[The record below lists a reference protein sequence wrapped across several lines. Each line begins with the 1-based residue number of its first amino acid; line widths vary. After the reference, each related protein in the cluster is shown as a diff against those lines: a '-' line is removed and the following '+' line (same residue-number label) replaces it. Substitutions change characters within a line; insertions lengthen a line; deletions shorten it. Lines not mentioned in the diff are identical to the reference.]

1 MPTAADILSA
11 FQAGT
16 KVQATGFA
24 AVLLSVCAAMGV
36 LLTLAWVFRTQAE
49 ALRGAVLRATHVL
62 LLVAAAFS
70 VFVLSLGVFYKW

>member
-16 KVQATGFA
+16 KVQATSFA
-24 AVLLSVCAAMGV
+24 AALLAACAVLGV
-36 LLTLAWVFRTQAE
+36 LLTLAWVFRTRAE
-49 ALRGAVLRATHVL
+49 ALRGAVLRATHAL

-70 VFVLSLGVFYKW
+70 LLILSLGVFYRW